1 MRRLHDD
8 YDDNDAGMNGVK
20 FTAKGEP
27 GSNGPRTFRV
37 NVSVK
42 SSWNWLMTKTF
53 MVEFQPTP
61 EWKNYAFGF
70 EEFTYTW
77 MAKPSNKYQLTDF
90 LAEIN
95 EESFFVYDK
104 NFDDNFLLTVKDFEL
119 Y

>member
-1 MRRLHDD
+1 
-8 YDDNDAGMNGVK
+8 MNGIK
-20 FTAKGEP
+20 FTAKGEQ

-53 MVEFQPTP
+53 MVEFQPTQ
-61 EWKNYAFGF
+61 EWKNYAFSF
-70 EEFTYTW
+70 DEFTYTW

-95 EESFFVYDK
+95 EEGFFVYDK

>member
-1 MRRLHDD
+1 
-8 YDDNDAGMNGVK
+8 MNGIK

-70 EEFTYTW
+70 GEFTYTW
-77 MAKPSNKYQLTDF
+77 MAQKSNKYQLTDF
-90 LAEIN
+90 LTEIN

-104 NFDDNFLLTVKDFEL
+104 NFDDNFMLTVKDFEL